1 MSATPSTSNIAN
13 PSPGNTRVDNKTPIR
28 IMVVDDMRNMRM
40 LVCATLRQLLR
51 HDVIECCDGQEAL
64 EQLSIH
70 PCDLVISDVNMPRLD
85 GFGLLAAVRSNAALA
100 GIPFIMLTS
109 RGEVE
114 LVKKAISLGANNYMV
129 KPFNLSTMKRK
140 IEAVIGPLP

>member
-1 MSATPSTSNIAN
+1 MSGTPSTSNIAI
-13 PSPGNTRVDNKTPIR
+13 PSPGNTRMDKMPIR

-85 GFGLLAAVRSNAALA
+85 GFGLLAAVRSN
-100 GIPFIMLTS
+100 
-109 RGEVE
+109 
-114 LVKKAISLGANNYMV
+114 VKKAITLGANNYMV